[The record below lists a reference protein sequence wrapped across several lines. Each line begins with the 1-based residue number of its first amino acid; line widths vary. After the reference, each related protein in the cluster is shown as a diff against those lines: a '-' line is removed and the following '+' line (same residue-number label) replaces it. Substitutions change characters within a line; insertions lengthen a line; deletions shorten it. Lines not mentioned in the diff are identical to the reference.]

1 MIYRWSKTT
10 RKNTIIPTV
19 TGTAPG
25 SPYYNNLNVLQSTSA
40 AIPGLALSSGV
51 SEIVYTTRPKGFKNI
66 RSNMCVHTNTRYKYT
81 GDVNDYQ
88 IVNDLHPGKAGWYTK
103 YYAGHFHAVT
113 QHSVAVTTAKTAF
126 GATLGPGYLNNNA
139 QSWIN
144 SFAIKNKPDL
154 TTFSLINNLIEL
166 DEIKALYGFWNVSS
180 SLVRNLASTHLTYKF
195 GLKPLIGD
203 LVSLEF
209 ALRNLRIR
217 LNGWK
222 SSVGKEFKIHSKIV
236 TNTVNKSGQFTFA
249 DAFEVCQWS
258 GRLSQDVKAFLTY
271 RPQPL
276 AVFSKYDEALFGL
289 MDSVGFEA
297 NPRILWDAIPFTFVV
312 DWFFNV
318 GKVLERFRFNA
329 LELPI
334 VITDSFLQYKQ
345 TMEIE
350 SRVVLDVNHVGVSSS
365 TSWPSC
371 LTTENLFY
379 RLPILPDYT
388 SLADIGFRWPT
399 LNQAELLLSLGTVL
413 STGDSTVRHTHA
425 V

>member
-1 MIYRWSKTT
+1 
-10 RKNTIIPTV
+10 
-19 TGTAPG
+19 
-25 SPYYNNLNVLQSTSA
+25 
-40 AIPGLALSSGV
+40 
-51 SEIVYTTRPKGFKNI
+51 
-66 RSNMCVHTNTRYKYT
+66 
-81 GDVNDYQ
+81 
-88 IVNDLHPGKAGWYTK
+88 
-103 YYAGHFHAVT
+103 
-113 QHSVAVTTAKTAF
+113 
-126 GATLGPGYLNNNA
+126 
-139 QSWIN
+139 
-144 SFAIKNKPDL
+144 
-154 TTFSLINNLIEL
+154 
-166 DEIKALYGFWNVSS
+166 
-180 SLVRNLASTHLTYKF
+180 
-195 GLKPLIGD
+195 
-203 LVSLEF
+203 
-209 ALRNLRIR
+209 
-217 LNGWK
+217 
-222 SSVGKEFKIHSKIV
+222 
-236 TNTVNKSGQFTFA
+236 
-249 DAFEVCQWS
+249 
-258 GRLSQDVKAFLTY
+258 
-271 RPQPL
+271 
-276 AVFSKYDEALFGL
+276 